1 MALALVTVRL
11 FHQLRTAEGKGE
23 VTITASTVGELLR
36 ILVERYPDSARNMLF
51 DAKGNFRDYAFVYI
65 NNTLQKP
72 VDMSLSLKD
81 GDIVLVIPPVSGGT
95 MHRKIRSLHSQG
107 P

>member
-1 MALALVTVRL
+1 LASVRVRL

-23 VTITASTVGELLR
+23 VTITAGTVGELLR
-36 ILVERYPDSARNMLF
+36 ALVERYGESARNVLF

-72 VDMSLSLKD
+72 IDMSLPLRD
-81 GDIVLVIPPVSGGT
+81 GDVILVIPPVSGGT
-95 MHRKIRSLHSQG
+95 MHPKIRCLHS
-107 P
+107 PRP

>member
-1 MALALVTVRL
+1 MASVKVRL

-23 VTITASTVGELLR
+23 VTVTAGTVGELLR
-36 ILVERYPDSARNMLF
+36 ALVERYGESARNVLF

-72 VDMSLSLKD
+72 VDMSLPLKD
-81 GDIVLVIPPVSGGT
+81 GDVILVIPPVSGGT
-95 MHRKIRSLHSQG
+95 THPKIRRLHS
-107 P
+107 PKP

>member
-1 MALALVTVRL
+1 MASVKVRL

-23 VTITASTVGELLR
+23 VTITAGTVGELLQA
-36 ILVERYPDSARNMLF
+36 LVERYGESARNMLF

-72 VDMSLSLKD
+72 IDMSLPLRD
-81 GDIVLVIPPVSGGT
+81 GDVILVIPPVSGGT
-95 MHRKIRSLHSQG
+95 MHPKIRCLHS
-107 P
+107 PRP

>member
-1 MALALVTVRL
+1 LASVTVRL

-36 ILVERYPDSARNMLF
+36 ILVERYGDSARNMLF
-51 DAKGNFRDYAFVYI
+51 DAKDNFRDYAFVYI

-72 VDMSLSLKD
+72 VDMSLPLKD
-81 GDIVLVIPPVSGGT
+81 GDVILVIPPVSGGT
-95 MHRKIRSLHSQG
+95 MHPKIRRLHSPG